1 LLYYYTMIT
10 VDTHLAERLREQA
23 KDLDTGRGE
32 LERYLKS
39 HPADPSNTLEPTF
52 EASNEDSERYKG
64 RLVPRALNNP
74 LIDIIERIPFFRR
87 ITEFPHDGLG
97 WTGTEAETRFQK
109 ASIIKMLA
117 GWTSIP
123 DWDGADSSVANTQ
136 QLIPATL
143 LE

>member
-1 LLYYYTMIT
+1 MLS
-10 VDTHLAERLREQA
+10 VDTELAERLREQA

-32 LERYLKS
+32 FERYLKS

-52 EASNEDSERYKG
+52 EASNQDSERYKG

-97 WTGTEAETRFQK
+97 WTGSEADTRFKK
-109 ASIIKMLA
+109 ATITRMLD
-117 GWTSIP
+117 WSTSIP
-123 DWDGADSSVANTQ
+123 DWDGADSSVANVHR
-136 QLIPATL
+136 LIPAML